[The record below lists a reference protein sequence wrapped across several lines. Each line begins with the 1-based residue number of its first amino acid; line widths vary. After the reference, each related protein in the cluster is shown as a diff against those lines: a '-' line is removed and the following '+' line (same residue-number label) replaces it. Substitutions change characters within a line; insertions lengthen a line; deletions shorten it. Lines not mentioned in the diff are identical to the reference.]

1 MGITYL
7 IKRLFKNP
15 NGSINYI
22 SLSLQKEQE
31 KDFQKKYY
39 QDSKSYIRIAF
50 VIVTMLYGAFSYVDT
65 ILAGQFYGTFLFIRY
80 LIVMPFLI
88 MVLVLT
94 YTRFFEKIWQWL
106 LFAAFIITGSGIVFM
121 IQKIPHTAQY
131 YMGLMLVLSAG
142 YFCIKLRFILASAAG
157 WLLLLIFNIV
167 MNWYS
172 DISGDFIITA
182 NFFYVSANLFSMVAS
197 YYIELYNRRNYLLSL
212 SLENKSN
219 EMEAINRDLEG
230 MISQRTKELA
240 DNENVLREKME
251 LFQVLFNASPDA
263 IFLIDPND
271 PHVSWPIIDCNN
283 EACKMNGYTRDEM
296 IGQSIDLLNAHNDTP
311 EEKKAYT
318 EKLKKAK
325 TIRIETKH
333 RHKNGYIFPIEVS
346 TSIINVGGRELIL
359 GIDRDISERSTVE
372 EALRNTE
379 KYYRTLIEKAPDGC
393 VLVGLD
399 GKIKYASPAAKRMFG
414 YSDSDT
420 EYPDPN
426 ANTHPDDLHC
436 LLKTL
441 EKVYSKPNAVGK
453 HKYRF
458 RKKDGSW
465 IWVEST
471 FTNQFHEDP
480 INALVI
486 NFRDITESKLANQ
499 ALRESEKK
507 YRQLA
512 ENITDVIWTTDL
524 NLKTNFVTPSIKR
537 VSGESPEEHLNRR
550 IEDKFPPESLQMIR
564 EILAEEFAKES
575 DPHADPD
582 RSRVFELEHIRADGK
597 QHWVEM
603 NVSFIRD
610 NKGLPI
616 GIQGI
621 TRDIADRKKAELA
634 QKESEKSYRQLINGM
649 NETVWVINFDGTILD
664 INNRALD
671 VLGYS
676 EEELISNGLG
686 LIDKYLSPEEIA
698 KMIEKLPN
706 DKLQTFETW
715 HTTKAGKSF
724 PVEINSS
731 LITYKGH
738 PAILSIARDITR
750 RKQIEEEIRRLNAE
764 LEVRVE
770 KRTAELLESNK
781 ELEAFAYSVSHDLR
795 SPLRAINSFTAILN
809 EDHINQEDAE
819 AMRLCAI
826 IRDNT
831 SKMSTLID
839 GLLNFSR
846 LGRTALQK
854 SVINIGQMAATVFQ
868 EIAEPHEKERIRF
881 VNSIRC
887 KAYGDYML
895 INQVWVNLISNA
907 IKFTSQKEEPE
918 IIIGC
923 KPQNGHLLVSIKDNG
938 AGFDMRYADKLFGV
952 FHRAHN
958 DKEFTGTGV
967 GLALVQRIINRHGG
981 EIWAEGEPGK
991 GATFYFTLPRENKGD
1006 SSHIEFHNQ

>member
-7 IKRLFKNP
+7 INRLFKKP
-15 NGSINYI
+15 DGPINYI
-22 SLSLQKEQE
+22 TLSFSKEE
-31 KDFQKKYY
+31 ETDFQKKYFRE
-39 QDSKSYIRIAF
+39 SLSIFRTAF
-50 VIVTMLYGAFSYVDT
+50 ILVIILYGSFSIVDIIIAEENT
-65 ILAGQFYGTFLFIRY
+65 SYFLFIRF
-80 LIVMPFLI
+80 LVVIPFL
-88 MVLVLT
+88 LT
-94 YTRFFEKIWQWL
+94 TYLLSFIRIFEKVWQWL
-106 LFAAFIITGSGIVFM
+106 TFISMIIGGVGIIAM
-121 IQKIPHTAQY
+121 LQKLPVSTTY
-131 YMGLMLVLSAG
+131 YLGLMLVLSAG
-142 YFCIKLRFILASAAG
+142 YFFIKLRFILATLAG
-157 WLLLLIFNIV
+157 WVIV
-167 MNWYS
+167 IILNAVMVLHS
-172 DISGDFIITA
+172 DISRELLLSL
-182 NFFYVSANLFSMVAS
+182 NFFFISANLLNMVAA
-197 YYIELYNRRNYLLSL
+197 YYIELYNRRNYLLSKNI
-212 SLENKSN
+212 EIKSN
-219 EMEAINRDLEG
+219 ELEALNSDLEAI
-230 MISQRTKELA
+230 ISQRTKELA
-240 DNENVLREKME
+240 DNESVLREKME

-271 PHVSWPIIDCNN
+271 PHVSWPIIDCNS
-283 EACKMNGYTRDEM
+283 EACKMNGYTREEM
-296 IGQSIDLLNAHNDTP
+296 IGQSIDLLNANKETP
-311 EEKKAYT
+311 EERKAYI
-318 EKLKKAK
+318 EKVKKVK

-333 RHKNGYIFPIEVS
+333 RHKNGHIFPIEVS

-372 EALRNTE
+372 EALRKTE

-393 VLVGLD
+393 VLVGMD

-414 YSDSDT
+414 YTETDT

-426 ANTHPDDLHC
+426 VNTHPDDLHC

-458 RKKDGSW
+458 RKNDGSW

-471 FTNQFHEDP
+471 FTNQFYEDP

-550 IEDKFPPESLQMIR
+550 MEDKFPPESLQMIR

-582 RSRVFELEHIRADGK
+582 RSRVFELEHIRADGEK
-597 QHWVEM
+597 HWVEM

-610 NKGLPI
+610 DKGLPI

-649 NETVWVINFDGTILD
+649 NETVWVIGFDGSILD
-664 INNRALD
+664 LNNRALD

-686 LIDKYLSPEEIA
+686 LIDNYLSPEEIA
-698 KMIEKLPN
+698 KMIEMLPN

-809 EDHINQEDAE
+809 EDHINQEDTE

-831 SKMSTLID
+831 SRMSTLID

-938 AGFDMRYADKLFGV
+938 AGFDMQYADKLFGV

-981 EIWAEGEPGK
+981 VIWAECVP
-991 GATFYFTLPRENKGD
+991 
-1006 SSHIEFHNQ
+1006 